1 MPPPPLSLLTHN
13 NSSEAYIGRIL
24 LASLVPI
31 LVGLFFGI
39 FVAPPVL
46 SYDVMHGLHI
56 WIHYIK
62 GGAWHSL
69 SVPDPSNI
77 AQNIET
83 PVSWWT
89 PGLYL
94 PIGIVSTLGLS
105 YQSAAIV
112 VFSVTTLSLGVGA
125 ALLAKELGSP
135 VKALPWIALAAT
147 CSQSVFGAFSVFS
160 GGDCALYAI
169 FPWLALIA
177 WRLRKS
183 KYLTIG
189 TIPVLFLTGT
199 FIKHSFTIY
208 AITIFALL
216 FSEYLTKET
225 FPPRIW
231 KIIRNNIPLIIAGI
245 LYVLGCFF
253 LFDRGVTPASSSSNL
268 QRPFALLWGFNAFAP
283 LIGASSLQHFVTI
296 AFPTPTGLWEDF
308 DLGGKGWLL
317 TLFSPLPFLLY
328 IWLSVKGKTPLAR
341 FAGITSLI
349 ACGFLFLLMWRGA
362 AISLEARHYQP
373 AALLL
378 LIVFITQ
385 AFTRSAKFSLSIR
398 LATILFMS
406 WASIGLIEFHLTQHR
421 SGSEF
426 HKKYQYLHSD
436 ASAAVIDQIKL
447 ISTQDS
453 GSLIFLSE
461 MGLGL
466 ELYQSMHKTNRLAF
480 NPFGVSK
487 LAYYGR
493 VPRLCFAMP
502 DNRVERGD
510 AITFR
515 DSFKDYSSD
524 EWQVYSIDGWQIWIA
539 EEAEPEV
546 ESNT

>member
-1 MPPPPLSLLTHN
+1 MPPPPHFTHN
-13 NSSEAYIGRIL
+13 NTSEAYISRIL

-31 LVGLFFGI
+31 LMGLFFGI

-46 SYDVMHGLHI
+46 SYDVMSGLHI
-56 WIHYIK
+56 WLNYIE
-62 GGAWHSL
+62 GGAWHSV

-77 AQNIET
+77 AQNIEK
-83 PVSWWT
+83 PISWWT

-94 PIGIVSTLGLS
+94 PIGILSTLGLS
-105 YQSAAIV
+105 YQSAAMVI
-112 VFSVTTLSLGVGA
+112 FSFTTLSLGVGA

-135 VKALPWIALAAT
+135 VKALSWIALAAT
-147 CSQSVFGAFSVFS
+147 CSQSIFGAFSVFS

-189 TIPVLFLTGT
+189 IIPTMFLTGT

-208 AITIFALL
+208 AITILSLL
-216 FSEYLTKET
+216 FSESLSEEP

-231 KIIRNNIPLIIAGI
+231 KVICKNVPLLIAGI
-245 LYVLGCFF
+245 LYVLGWFL
-253 LFDRGVTPASSSSNL
+253 LFDGGTTPASSISHL
-268 QRPFALLWGFNAFAP
+268 QRDFAPLWGFNAFAP
-283 LIGASSLQHFVTI
+283 LIGASSLQNFVKI
-296 AFPTPTGLWEDF
+296 AFPSPTGFWEGF
-308 DLGGKGWLL
+308 DLGGKGWLF
-317 TLFSPLPFLLY
+317 TFFSPLPFLLY
-328 IWLSVKGKTPLAR
+328 TWLSVKGKTPLAR
-341 FAGITSLI
+341 FAGITSLVT
-349 ACGFLFLLMWRGA
+349 CGFLFLLMWRGA

-373 AALLL
+373 AGLLL
-378 LIVFITQ
+378 LTVFITQ

-406 WASIGLIEFHLTQHR
+406 WASIGLIESHLTRHR
-421 SGSEF
+421 PGSEF

-436 ASAAVIDQIKL
+436 ASSLVIHHLKL
-447 ISTQDS
+447 ISSQYKD
-453 GSLIFLSE
+453 SLIFLPE
-461 MGLGL
+461 RGLGL
-466 ELYQSMHKTNRLAF
+466 ELHQSIHETNRLAF
-480 NPFGVSK
+480 NPFGVSN
-487 LAYYGR
+487 LEYYGR

-502 DNRVERGD
+502 DNQVERGD
-510 AITFR
+510 ALAFR

-539 EEAEPEV
+539 EETEPEI